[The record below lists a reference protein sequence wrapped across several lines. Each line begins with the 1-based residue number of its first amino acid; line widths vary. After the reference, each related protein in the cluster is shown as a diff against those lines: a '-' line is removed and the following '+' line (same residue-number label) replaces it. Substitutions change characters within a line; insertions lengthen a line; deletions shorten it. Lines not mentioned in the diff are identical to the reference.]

1 MRNPE
6 AQLQRAVASYLSLVL
21 PDKVMWSA
29 IGHGGGGKIRGAQLK
44 AMGLRRG
51 LADFYIAWKI
61 YNPILTNMSLKGTP
75 LFADDYAQRTL
86 WIELKSKDGRQSD
99 EQKQFQT
106 CVTNIGHSYTVC
118 RSIDEVV
125 NAIILNA
132 VPTKARRAA

>member
-29 IGHGGGGKIRGAQLK
+29 IGHGTNLGNSKRDRIVRGAQLK
-44 AMGLRRG
+44 GMGLRRG
-51 LADFYIAWKI
+51 LADFYIAWYTI
-61 YNPILTNMSLKGTP
+61 NG
-75 LFADDYAQRTL
+75 QQTL

-99 EQKQFQT
+99 EQKQFQA
-106 CVTNIGHSYTVC
+106 CVENIGHSYIVC
-118 RSIDEVV
+118 RSIDQVV
-125 NAIILNA
+125 NAIILCA

>member
-6 AQLQRAVASYLSLVL
+6 ARLQRAVASYLSLVL

-51 LADFYIAWKI
+51 LADFYIAWYTI
-61 YNPILTNMSLKGTP
+61 NG
-75 LFADDYAQRTL
+75 QQTL

-106 CVTNIGHSYTVC
+106 CVTNIGHSYHVC
-118 RSIDEVV
+118 RSIDNVV
-125 NAIILNA
+125 NAIILCG

>member
-21 PDKVMWSA
+21 SNKVMWSA

-44 AMGLRRG
+44 GMGLRRG
-51 LADFYIAWKI
+51 LADFYIAWYTI
-61 YNPILTNMSLKGTP
+61 NG
-75 LFADDYAQRTL
+75 QQTL

-106 CVTNIGHSYTVC
+106 CVENIGHSYIIC

>member
-44 AMGLRRG
+44 GMGLRRG
-51 LADFYIAWKI
+51 LADFYIAWYTI
-61 YNPILTNMSLKGTP
+61 NG
-75 LFADDYAQRTL
+75 QQTL

-99 EQKQFQT
+99 EQKQFQE
-106 CVTNIGHSYTVC
+106 CVTNIGHSYIIC

-125 NAIILNA
+125 NAIILNL
-132 VPTKARRAA
+132 VPTKGRRAANTRN

>member
-6 AQLQRAVASYLSLVL
+6 AKLQRAVASYLSLVL

-44 AMGLRRG
+44 GMGLRRG
-51 LADFYIAWKI
+51 LADFYIAWYTI
-61 YNPILTNMSLKGTP
+61 NG
-75 LFADDYAQRTL
+75 QQTL

-99 EQKQFQT
+99 EQKKFQT
-106 CVTNIGHSYTVC
+106 CVENIGHSYLVC

>member
-1 MRNPE
+1 MNNPE

-21 PDKVMWSA
+21 PNSVMWSA

-44 AMGLRRG
+44 GMGLRRG
-51 LADFYIAWKI
+51 LADFYIAWYTINGQK
-61 YNPILTNMSLKGTP
+61 
-75 LFADDYAQRTL
+75 TL

-106 CVTNIGHSYTVC
+106 CVENIGHSYIIC

>member
-6 AQLQRAVASYLSLVL
+6 AQLQRAVASYLSLVM

-44 AMGLRRG
+44 GMGLRRG
-51 LADFYIAWKI
+51 LADFYIAWYTI
-61 YNPILTNMSLKGTP
+61 NG
-75 LFADDYAQRTL
+75 QQTL

-99 EQKQFQT
+99 EQKQFQA
-106 CVTNIGHSYTVC
+106 CVENIGHSYIIC

>member
-51 LADFYIAWKI
+51 LADFYIAWYTI
-61 YNPILTNMSLKGTP
+61 NG
-75 LFADDYAQRTL
+75 QQTL
-86 WIELKSKDGRQSD
+86 WIELKSKDSRQSD
-99 EQKQFQT
+99 EQKQFQI
-106 CVTNIGHSYTVC
+106 CVENIGHSYIIC
-118 RSIDEVV
+118 RSIDQVV
-125 NAIILNA
+125 NAIILCA

>member
-44 AMGLRRG
+44 GMGLRRG
-51 LADFYIAWKI
+51 LADFYIAWYTI
-61 YNPILTNMSLKGTP
+61 NG
-75 LFADDYAQRTL
+75 QQTL

-106 CVTNIGHSYTVC
+106 CVENIGHSYIIC

>member
-1 MRNPE
+1 MKNPE

-44 AMGLRRG
+44 GMGLRRG
-51 LADFYIAWKI
+51 LADFYIAWYTI
-61 YNPILTNMSLKGTP
+61 NG
-75 LFADDYAQRTL
+75 QQTL

-106 CVTNIGHSYTVC
+106 CVENIGHSYIIC
-118 RSIDEVV
+118 RSIDGVV
-125 NAIILNA
+125 NAIILCA

>member
-44 AMGLRRG
+44 GMGLRRG
-51 LADFYIAWKI
+51 LADFYIAWYTI
-61 YNPILTNMSLKGTP
+61 NG
-75 LFADDYAQRTL
+75 QQTL

-106 CVTNIGHSYTVC
+106 CVENIGHSYIIC

-125 NAIILNA
+125 NEIILNA